1 LCVAN
6 NMMRGEADAMKLYD
20 SGRAPNPRRV
30 RIFLAEKDISVEL
43 VPVDLGKLEQKS
55 ADFTRINPRQ
65 RVPALVLD
73 DGTVITETMAIC
85 RYFEAEKPE
94 PNLFGRTPVEQ
105 GVIEMW
111 QRRVELEL
119 LYPIM
124 FVLRHTNPGMAP
136 VEVPQVPEWG
146 EANRPKVM
154 AYLEFLNL
162 ELAERAYI
170 AGDRFTVADIT
181 ALVALDFMRVIR
193 VEVPEALS
201 HLLRWKSVVS
211 ERPSAKA

>member
-1 LCVAN
+1 
-6 NMMRGEADAMKLYD
+6 MKLYD
-20 SGRAPNPRRV
+20 SGRAPNPRRARV
-30 RIFLAEKDISVEL
+30 FLAEKGIEVEL

-55 ADFTRINPRQ
+55 PDFTRINPRQ

>member
-1 LCVAN
+1 
-6 NMMRGEADAMKLYD
+6 MKLYD

-30 RIFLAEKDISVEL
+30 RIFLAEKGVEVEL
-43 VPVDLGKLEQKS
+43 VPVDLAKLEHKS
-55 ADFTRINPRQ
+55 AAFTRINPRQ

-73 DGTVITETMAIC
+73 DGTVICETMAIC
-85 RYFEAEKPE
+85 RYVEALKPE
-94 PNLFGRTPVEQ
+94 PNLFGATPIEQ
-105 GVIEMW
+105 GLVEMW

-124 FVLRHTNPGMAP
+124 FVVRHTNPGMAQ

-154 AYLEFLNL
+154 AYLEFLNT
-162 ELAERAYI
+162 ELADRAYI

-181 ALVALDFMRVIR
+181 AMVALDFMRVIK
-193 VEVPEALS
+193 VEVPEGYD
-201 HLLRWKSVVS
+201 HLRRWKSVVS

>member
-1 LCVAN
+1 
-6 NMMRGEADAMKLYD
+6 MKLYD

-30 RIFLAEKDISVEL
+30 RIFLAEKGVEVEL
-43 VPVDLGKLEQKS
+43 VPVDLAKLEQKS

-73 DGTVITETMAIC
+73 DGTVICETMAIC
-85 RYFEAEKPE
+85 RYLEALKPE
-94 PNLFGRTPVEQ
+94 PNLFGATPTEQ
-105 GVIEMW
+105 GLVEMW

-124 FVLRHTNPGMAP
+124 FVLRHTNPGMAQ

-154 AYLEFLNL
+154 AYLEFLNI
-162 ELAERAYI
+162 ELADRAYI

-181 ALVALDFMRVIR
+181 AMVALDFMRVIK
-193 VEVPEALS
+193 VEVPEGYA
-201 HLLRWKSVVS
+201 HLRRWKSVVS

>member
-1 LCVAN
+1 
-6 NMMRGEADAMKLYD
+6 MKLYD

-30 RIFLAEKDISVEL
+30 RVFLAEKGIEVEL
-43 VPVDLGKLEQKS
+43 VPVDLGKMEQKS
-55 ADFTRINPRQ
+55 PDFTRINPRQ

-85 RYFEAEKPE
+85 RYFEALKPE

-105 GVIEMW
+105 GLVEMW

-162 ELAERAYI
+162 ELAERAYM

-181 ALVALDFMRVIR
+181 AMVALDFMRVIR
-193 VEVPEALS
+193 IEVPEAFS
-201 HLLRWKSVVS
+201 HLLRWKSLVS

>member
-1 LCVAN
+1 
-6 NMMRGEADAMKLYD
+6 MKLYD

-193 VEVPEALS
+193 VEVPETFS
-201 HLLRWKSVVS
+201 HLLRWKSLVS
-211 ERPSAKA
+211 ERLSAKA

>member
-1 LCVAN
+1 
-6 NMMRGEADAMKLYD
+6 MKLYD

-30 RIFLAEKDISVEL
+30 RVFLAEKGIEVEL

-55 ADFTRINPRQ
+55 PDFTRINPRQ

-85 RYFEAEKPE
+85 RYFEALKPE

-105 GVIEMW
+105 GLVEMW

-162 ELAERAYI
+162 ELAERAYM

-181 ALVALDFMRVIR
+181 AMVALDFMRVIR
-193 VEVPEALS
+193 IEVPEAFS
-201 HLLRWKSVVS
+201 HLLRWKSLVS
-211 ERPSAKA
+211 GRPSAKA